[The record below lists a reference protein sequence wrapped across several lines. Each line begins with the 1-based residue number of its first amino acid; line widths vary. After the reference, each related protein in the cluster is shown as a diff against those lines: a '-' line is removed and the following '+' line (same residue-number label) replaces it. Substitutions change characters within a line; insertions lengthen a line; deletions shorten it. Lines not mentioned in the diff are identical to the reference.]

1 MLPLRLRNLIMAL
14 SIDFY
19 ISCLTLNTFF
29 YNESK
34 RSIIALVPPARW
46 RGWSLLELFLILDP
60 VVLVGVG
67 GVDHLG
73 DDFVVGL
80 QDQDG
85 PRVLVLPAVVGGR
98 KDCYQ
103 RTPRESLET
112 VHDALVGPDDHVQ
125 VVLGQE
131 AFHPVWAE
139 LDDVA
144 RLGGVSEVIGVD
156 AQLAV

>member
-1 MLPLRLRNLIMAL
+1 
-14 SIDFY
+14 
-19 ISCLTLNTFF
+19 
-29 YNESK
+29 
-34 RSIIALVPPARW
+34 
-46 RGWSLLELFLILDP
+46 LFLILDP

-67 GVDHLG
+67 GIDHLG

-85 PRVLVLPAVVGGR
+85 SSILMLPAVVSRR
-98 KDCYQ
+98 KHSDQ
-103 RTPRESLET
+103 RTPCESFKT
-112 VHDALVGPDDHVQ
+112 VHDALVGSDDHIQ

-131 AFHPVWAE
+131 AFDSVWSE

-144 RLGGVSEVIGVD
+144 CLGGVSEVVSIY